1 MLLSCLGA
9 SSSFEDQWTSLN
21 GSAPLDLGQA
31 NGPQEP
37 GRGYRPAHTD
47 RHRLFLLLLLCFT
60 GQLFDF
66 VSEPV

>member
-37 GRGYRPAHTD
+37 GRGYRLH

-60 GQLFDF
+60 RQLLDF